1 MVYTRCTQKRRKI
14 EGAILDSNGFWEK
27 EKKSGNR
34 INSGLRT
41 KEKTLR
47 NARFVSEA
55 SGSRTPNT
63 QIKSLVLYQL
73 S

>member
-1 MVYTRCTQKRRKI
+1 MYATVYAKSEKTEGNIMDSISFAEKR
-14 EGAILDSNGFWEK
+14 
-27 EKKSGNR
+27 KKPGNR
-34 INSGLRT
+34 KTVVSGQKKNLAYR
-41 KEKTLR
+41 EED
-47 NARFVSEA
+47 VSEA

>member
-1 MVYTRCTQKRRKI
+1 MDSISFAEKRK
-14 EGAILDSNGFWEK
+14 
-27 EKKSGNR
+27 
-34 INSGLRT
+34 
-41 KEKTLR
+41 
-47 NARFVSEA
+47 NARKPHKQWSLGKKRTRQFDGFVNEA